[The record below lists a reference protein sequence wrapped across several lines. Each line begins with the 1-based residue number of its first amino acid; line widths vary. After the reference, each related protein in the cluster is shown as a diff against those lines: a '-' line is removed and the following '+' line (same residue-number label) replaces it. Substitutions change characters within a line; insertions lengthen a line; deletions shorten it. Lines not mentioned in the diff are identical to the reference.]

1 MDENLKKIKEIILN
15 VAKEMN
21 IEIDKIILFG
31 SRARGDNR
39 EDSDYDILIVTKEKL
54 DRERELKFRSEITS
68 QFFELIKVDVE
79 LIIADKKTFEEYKTP
94 AYVYYY
100 AEKEGKL
107 LWYSRINEDVKEL
120 LKVAMENLEAVNY
133 IKSEKIY
140 EHVCLHCSWAVRNFL
155 KAFLIFNQIEFSKP
169 QDIVELAKL
178 CMKFDKDFKDMFQ
191 NEIES
196 FKKLMEYDIAFKES
210 ILFDASDE
218 EAQKAI
224 KIAEKVKEFV
234 LKKLKERGL
243 EI

>member
-15 VAKEMN
+15 VTKEMN

-31 SRARGDNR
+31 SRARGDYR

-54 DRERELKFRSEITS
+54 DRERELKFRSEIIS
-68 QFFELIKVDVE
+68 QFSEFIKVDVE
-79 LIIADKKTFEEYKTP
+79 LIIADRKTFEEYKTP

-107 LWYSRINEDVKEL
+107 LWYSRINEDIKEL
-120 LKVAMENLEAVNY
+120 LKVAMEDLEAAKY
-133 IKSEKIY
+133 IKSEKLY

-155 KAFLIFNQIEFSKP
+155 KAFLIFKQMEFSKP

-178 CMKFDKDFKDMFQ
+178 CMEFDRDFKDMFQ

-210 ILFDASDE
+210 ILFDASEE
-218 EAQKAI
+218 EAKKAI
-224 KIAEKVKEFV
+224 EIAEKVKDLV
-234 LKKLKERGL
+234 IKKINKKL
-243 EI
+243 